1 MEAKLKLGIMQP
13 YFFPYIGYFQLLNAV
28 DKYVVYD
35 DVNYIN
41 RGWIN
46 RNYILASGDKL
57 LINLLLNGASQ
68 NKHINELTVIHDE
81 KHEKKLL
88 KTIEMNYGKAPFF
101 NDAYPVI
108 KSIITDSE
116 CALELYLFGQLKK
129 LCEYMQIKTELFLS
143 SEINKDV
150 SLKGEDKILDICRVL
165 NVGTYYNAVGGTALY
180 SRERFTENGLE
191 LRFLKTNED
200 LEYKQYG
207 GEFVPNL
214 SIIDVMMFNSVE
226 EIRSML
232 ERYTLI

>member
-1 MEAKLKLGIMQP
+1 MDSKIKLGIMQP

-35 DVNYIN
+35 DVNFIKG
-41 RGWIN
+41 GWIN
-46 RNYILASGDKL
+46 RNYILANGQKT
-57 LINLLLNGASQ
+57 LINLLLNGASP
-68 NKHINELTVIHDE
+68 NKHISELTVRHDE
-81 KHEKKLL
+81 IHEKKLL

-116 CALELYLFGQLKK
+116 CALGLYLLNQLKK
-129 LCEYMQIKTELFLS
+129 LCEYMQITTQLILS
-143 SEINKDV
+143 SEIDKDV
-150 SLKGEDKILDICRVL
+150 SLRGEDKILDICRVL
-165 NVGTYYNAVGGTALY
+165 NAGTYYNAIGGTALY
-180 SRERFTENGLE
+180 SKERFVENGLE
-191 LRFLKTNED
+191 LRFLKTNEN

-232 ERYTLI
+232 DQYTLI